1 MVVVVIGLMVVT
13 LVFFYYSSTVLVPQ
27 EGLNKHTALR
37 ENSGHHF
44 YFVKCPSDS
53 INFYH

>member
-1 MVVVVIGLMVVT
+1 MVVVIGLMVVT